1 MARFFYRFGTCSVDP
16 GAREL
21 RRAGELLVLSPK
33 VFDCLAYLIEHR
45 DRAVGRDELIAAVW
59 GRLDVTDALLG
70 QAMLKARR
78 AVADTGDEQ
87 NAIRTIPRFGYRWV
101 ADVIVERLPDLPRR
115 ADVDPRNP
123 LPAAEPVAGAERSK
137 DVAPSGHRADARPA
151 RHRRMWLA
159 GAATVVAFALAL
171 TWFALG
177 RHIPTSA
184 RSPASTPREGIDVTV
199 VLPVIVEADPQWS
212 WLRLGLM
219 DLVAV
224 RLRSAGMTVVP
235 SDNVVALLRAPGADA
250 EATADEVRTATGA
263 QRVVIPKATHTA
275 AGWLV
280 HFNVRADGA
289 ELEVE
294 SRDADAMVAARDAAR
309 QLLNRLGKAAPDDRM
324 DPVPL
329 AAILQQAE
337 AALLTDDLDTARHII
352 EAAPA
357 ALRDSPELRLRLA
370 QVDLRAGR
378 MADARARLDRLLL
391 DVTAE
396 ADPVLR
402 ARVLTAV
409 GTAAVHTGDV
419 AGALRACAD
428 AITLFANRNEPGA
441 LGRAYTGCGIAK
453 GSSGDFDGAASD
465 FAQARV
471 ALQITG
477 DALASARVEGNEGM
491 LEVARGHY
499 ADGVAIARRSEER
512 YRRFGARNELIVSIR
527 NQVDAHLA
535 LLQPSEAL
543 ATSERGWLELPR
555 LENADMRRDLQLQ
568 HARALAANGR
578 IGEAAALLTTV
589 ANAATPGQDQAL
601 LGQARATQA
610 RLELESGRADAAMAH
625 AREAVAALVNPEDA
639 RERAMAWLTLVRALQ
654 ATHAADATTEMQRFT
669 TWSAT
674 MTIVAAV
681 AVHAALAEAESLWA
695 VRPADAAGAYER
707 ALHAAETAGVP
718 ADIVAVAV
726 SWSSVLIDN
735 GELEHASA
743 VVGRIARWAGA
754 DFAASVAQARLYR
767 SLGQD
772 DAWRAALERARKLA
786 GERPIP
792 PSASQ
797 AVPRL

>member
-1 MARFFYRFGTCSVDP
+1 MARYLYRFGNCSVDP

-21 RRAGELLVLSPK
+21 RRAGQLLVLSPK

-59 GRLDVTDALLG
+59 GRLDVSDALLG

-78 AVADTGDEQ
+78 AVADSGDEQ
-87 NAIRTIPRFGYRWV
+87 NAIRTVPRFGYRWV
-101 ADVIVERLPDLPRR
+101 AEVTAERLPDLAQH
-115 ADVDPRNP
+115 ADVAARNP
-123 LPAAEPVAGAERSK
+123 APVADPAAGSERDG
-137 DVAPSGHRADARPA
+137 DVAQSTQREAAKPA
-151 RHRRMWLA
+151 PQRRRWII
-159 GAATVVAFALAL
+159 GAATVAVLALAVA
-171 TWFALG
+171 WFALD
-177 RHIPTSA
+177 RRDPTAA
-184 RSPASTPREGIDVTV
+184 RAPAFSPRAGSDVTV
-199 VLPVIVEADPQWS
+199 VLPVIVDADPQWS

-219 DLVAV
+219 DLVAE

-235 SDNVVALLRAPGADA
+235 SDNVVALLRVPGAAA
-250 EATADEVRTATGA
+250 EATADEVRDAAGA
-263 QRVVIPKATHTA
+263 HRVVIPKAMHTA

-280 HFNVRADGA
+280 HLDVHMDGA
-289 ELEVE
+289 ELEIE

-309 QLLNRLGKAAPDDRM
+309 QLLNRLGRSVPDERM
-324 DPVPL
+324 GAIPL
-329 AAILQQAE
+329 AMVLQQAE
-337 AALLTDDLDTARHII
+337 AALLTDDLDTARRII
-352 EAAPA
+352 ETAPA
-357 ALRDSPELRLRLA
+357 ALHDLPELRLRQA

-378 MADARARLDRLLL
+378 MADARQRLDRLLF

-402 ARVLTAV
+402 ARVLTAL
-409 GTAAVHTGDV
+409 GTAAIHTGDM
-419 AGALRACAD
+419 AGALRACTD
-428 AITLFANRNEPGA
+428 ALALLANRNEPGA

-491 LEVARGHY
+491 LEVTRGHY
-499 ADGVAIARRSEER
+499 AEGVAIARRAEER
-512 YRRFGARNELIVSIR
+512 FRRFGARNELIVSIR

-535 LLQPSEAL
+535 LLQPGEAL

-589 ANAATPGQDQAL
+589 ANAATPGQDQSL

-610 RLELESGRADAAMAH
+610 RLELESARADAAIAH
-625 AREAVAALVNPEDA
+625 AREAVATLVKPEDA
-639 RERAMAWLTLVRALQ
+639 RERAMAWLTLVRGLR
-654 ATHAADATTEMQRFT
+654 ATHDTDAMAEMQRFSS
-669 TWSAT
+669 WSTT
-674 MTIVAAV
+674 MTGLAAV
-681 AVHAALAEAESLWA
+681 PVHAALAEAESLH
-695 VRPADAAGAYER
+695 VTRPADAAIAYER
-707 ALHAAETAGVP
+707 ALRTAEAAGVP
-718 ADIVAVAV
+718 ADVVAVAV
-726 SWSSVLIDN
+726 SWSGALIDD
-735 GELEHASA
+735 GDLEHASA
-743 VVGRIARWAGA
+743 VVGRIARWAGS
-754 DFAASVAQARLYR
+754 DFAASVAQASLYR

-772 DAWRAALERARKLA
+772 DAWRSALERARQLA

-792 PSASQ
+792 LSASQ
-797 AVPRL
+797 ALPRL